1 VKASG
6 TAEVAKISLQIQEKK
21 IYFRKNSTCTGR
33 ETSLKLVLKSQGGG
47 EEVRKYILEVRNAD
61 FLFYYSSNFR
71 EKTVFHVHVCVEV
84 IQKPNINIFC
94 IDFFLSTDWT
104 ALFF

>member
-1 VKASG
+1 MKASG

-33 ETSLKLVLKSQGGG
+33 ETSLKLVLKSQGG
-47 EEVRKYILEVRNAD
+47 ERRFVNTLRNDD

-84 IQKPNINIFC
+84 IQKPNITIFSSRDSIC
-94 IDFFLSTDWT
+94 YCRSC
-104 ALFF
+104 